1 MLQSSAVISRKTAS
15 HFFFYSHSIHTTMSH
30 SLLSPSGAKG
40 WSTCTASV
48 GYIQRL
54 KEEGKIPEEQTSV
67 YADEGTEAHQHANDI
82 LDGLQDLDEVPEGEM
97 RQCVGD
103 YVAFA
108 ERIGKDAD
116 QVLVEERVPLFYR
129 PEDGG
134 TVDYA
139 AITSERVQILDLKY
153 GKGVIVEAREN
164 LQGAIYAKSLIES
177 QRDAFDFTDD
187 TLVVITIF
195 QPRTYEG
202 NPIKIWS
209 VTLRDLNEF
218 LGDIQKIAD
227 RIDAGML
234 LEFKPSPDTCQF
246 CDAKG
251 LCKARQNRVADPI
264 IDVGIEAAKD
274 FTDLDGLPDDKT
286 EPTYPTMG
294 ELSDEQI
301 AVVVKHGKGFE
312 KWLKSV
318 ASEAKKRIEGGIPIT
333 GLKVVAGK
341 LGNRGWND
349 EAAADTLIAGKLKAS
364 ERYTRKLVTL
374 PQAEKLLKGMDLSTR
389 FENRF
394 KELTQRK
401 PGAPIL
407 VTDADDRPSIMEA
420 PEDMFT
426 SLEEDDSPG

>member
-1 MLQSSAVISRKTAS
+1 
-15 HFFFYSHSIHTTMSH
+15 MSH
-30 SLLSPSGAKG
+30 SLLSPSGAKC
-40 WSTCTASV
+40 WSTCTSSV
-48 GYIQRL
+48 SYIQRL

-67 YADEGTEAHQHANDI
+67 YAEEGTEAHQHASDI
-82 LDGLQDLDEVPEGEM
+82 LDGLEDLEDVPEGEM
-97 RQCVGD
+97 RRCVGE

-108 ERIGKDAD
+108 ERIGKDAE

-139 AITSERVQILDLKY
+139 AMSSERVQILDLKY
-153 GKGVIVEAREN
+153 GKGVIVEAKEN
-164 LQGAIYAKSLIES
+164 LQLAIYAKSLIES
-177 QRDAFDFTDD
+177 QRDVFDFTDD
-187 TLVVITIF
+187 TLVVMTIF

-202 NPIKIWS
+202 NPIKLWS
-209 VTLRDLNEF
+209 VKLKELNEF

-227 RIDAGML
+227 RIDAGMAL
-234 LEFKPSPDTCQF
+234 QFAPSEDACQF

-251 LCKARQNRVADPI
+251 LCKAREKFASTHIVKANIQ
-264 IDVGIEAAKD
+264 AAKD
-274 FTDLDGLPDDKT
+274 FTDLGGLPDGKT
-286 EPTYPTMG
+286 EPTYPTMD

-301 AVVVKHGKGFE
+301 AVVVEHGKSFE

-318 ASEAKKRIEGGIPIT
+318 ASEAKKRIEGGVPVK

-349 EAAADTLIAGKLKAS
+349 EAAADKLISGKLKAG
-364 ERYTRKLVTL
+364 ERYTRKLITL
-374 PQAEKLLKGMDLSTR
+374 PQAEKLLKGMELSTR

-394 KELTQRK
+394 KELTTRK
-401 PGAPIL
+401 PGSPVL

-420 PEDMFT
+420 PEDTFT
-426 SLEEDDSPG
+426 DLEEDDSLG